1 MKKAKLKI
9 DYFTCSSDATIKDIF
24 KKGDILTYDKKLKM
38 YYRKETNS
46 LSTYPEIFIEKNTDI
61 FEIFEEPEPQE
72 EVIEGTAYTCCEK
85 HIGFFLKNNR
95 ANEQKE
101 IPARLILNPKPKKEY
116 VRWVMKEFIDNLKNG
131 HPIYRVLATESDY
144 EKYCHKIKITVEEE

>member
-1 MKKAKLKI
+1 MKKYRLKI
-9 DYFTCSSDATIKDIF
+9 PLYDRGIQYEVGDLFALDYDCYKADESTKCLNKDF
-24 KKGDILTYDKKLKM
+24 V
-38 YYRKETNS
+38 ENN
-46 LSTYPEIFIEKNTDI
+46 PDI
-61 FEIFEEPEPQE
+61 FELIEEPQE
-72 EVIEGTAYTCCEK
+72 EVIEGWAYTDDFKEFWIYK
-85 HIGFFLKNNR
+85 SNEPDGIR
-95 ANEQKE
+95 AI

>member
-72 EVIEGTAYTCCEK
+72 EVIEGFVINQINE
-85 HIGFFLKNNR
+85 IGCDYFVK
-95 ANEQKE
+95 QKTHQMQT
-101 IPARLILNPKPKKEY
+101 PATLILNPKPKKEY